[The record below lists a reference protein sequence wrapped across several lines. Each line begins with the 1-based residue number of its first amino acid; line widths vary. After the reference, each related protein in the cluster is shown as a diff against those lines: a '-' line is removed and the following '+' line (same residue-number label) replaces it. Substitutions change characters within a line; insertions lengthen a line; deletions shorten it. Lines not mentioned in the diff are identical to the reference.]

1 MSNFISPAELSSI
14 MDDVIILDARGFHD
28 YKKGHVQGAFPVDIE
43 KDLSGPV
50 GEHGGR
56 HPLPNMDQL
65 ASRLETFGI
74 TTESKVV
81 IYDSWLLLA
90 GRLWWLLRYMGLTD
104 VRVLA
109 GGIERWVR
117 EGYPLTKDP
126 TPLVQDAAEFN
137 YTLQDH
143 MVMSRDEV
151 LEASNSQSHVI
162 IDARSPERY
171 SGIVPDT
178 MDGMTGHIPGAIN
191 HFYESG
197 YTAAGPRTTEEL
209 HDMYLAAMNDGRP
222 IVTYCGSGVTA
233 CNAMLTMHEVGI
245 ESALYVGSSSD
256 WVTYDDSP
264 IQRGVETL
272 G

>member
-1 MSNFISPAELSSI
+1 MSNFITPAELSSS
-14 MDDVIILDARGFHD
+14 MEDVIILDARGFHD
-28 YKKGHVQGAFPVDIE
+28 YKKGHIIGAFPVDLD
-43 KDLSGPV
+43 KDLSGPI

-56 HPLPNMDQL
+56 HPLPDMAQL
-65 ASRLETFGI
+65 AKRLETFGI
-74 TTESKVV
+74 TTEVKVV

-90 GRLWWLLRYMGLTD
+90 GRLWWLLRYMGLSD

-117 EGYPLTKDP
+117 EGYPLTQDP
-126 TPLVQDAAEFN
+126 TPLVQEMVAFN
-137 YTLQDH
+137 YTLQDY
-143 MVMSRDEV
+143 MVMSYDEV
-151 LEASNSQSHVI
+151 LAASNSKSHVI

-171 SGIVPDT
+171 SGSVLDT

-191 HFYESG
+191 HFYENG
-197 YTAAGPRTTEEL
+197 YTAAGPRSTEEL
-209 HDMYLAAMNDGRP
+209 QDMYLATMNDGRP

-233 CNAMLTMHEVGI
+233 CNTILTMNEVGI

-256 WVTYDDSP
+256 WVTYDNSP

-272 G
+272 